1 MAYLVACVTGTL
13 KGRWPTGIQG
23 PSQGPGSGLG
33 NQEPSEDELIQGK
46 GVQLE
51 EKSKKDEG
59 LGSASLSSL

>member
-1 MAYLVACVTGTL
+1 MCVTGTL

-33 NQEPSEDELIQGK
+33 NQEPSEDELIKGK

-51 EKSKKDEG
+51 EKWKDKG
-59 LGSASLSSL
+59 LGRASLSSL